1 MSDFREK
8 KMGKK
13 KKKVRKPVVIKQF
26 KMKKKLMYK
35 PRGVFRTLYR
45 NKFM

>member
-8 KMGKK
+8 EMGGEKHT
-13 KKKVRKPVVIKQF
+13 RKPVVIKQF